1 MERGMTVDQV
11 LKALWR
17 RRLLV
22 LAIAGGVFAIGAAIV
37 ATLPSVYKATAVVRM
52 QPDQPIADMVQ
63 PTINEAVERRIVTIR
78 EELLSRP
85 VLQKVIEEFHLYPK
99 VMEDDGIDGAVAAMR
114 KDLDVKLEGDA
125 AFEITYSSDDPQEAA
140 KVVNRIPEVFA
151 EEGVK
156 NRLAQAER
164 AERLFSEQTE
174 ELKKGVVDL
183 EKKITQFKVDHMGEL
198 PEQLE
203 VNMRGLERVS
213 AELARR
219 YDELRAAEVRRG
231 DMLRANYAGDSE
243 AGHLQ
248 AQVLE
253 VQKELAAAKAAY
265 TADHPEVQRLTQELS
280 SLRGR
285 LHDADAR
292 MVEERRERARMG
304 RVIEDIHTSI
314 DQLHQQGDAF
324 QKRLDNTPRWTE
336 QLAMMQRD
344 YDAARAKYDS
354 VISRK
359 VEATLAKDLEA
370 KSAKDLFRV
379 ISAATVTMSPASRLL
394 QAESRSFSAPISTRA
409 TSLSRTGALLR

>member
-17 RRLLV
+17 HRLLV

-213 AELARR
+213 AELASR
-219 YDELRAAEVRRG
+219 YDELRAA
-231 DMLRANYAGDSE
+231 L
-243 AGHLQ
+243 
-248 AQVLE
+248 
-253 VQKELAAAKAAY
+253 
-265 TADHPEVQRLTQELS
+265 
-280 SLRGR
+280 
-285 LHDADAR
+285 
-292 MVEERRERARMG
+292 
-304 RVIEDIHTSI
+304 
-314 DQLHQQGDAF
+314 
-324 QKRLDNTPRWTE
+324 
-336 QLAMMQRD
+336 
-344 YDAARAKYDS
+344 
-354 VISRK
+354 
-359 VEATLAKDLEA
+359 
-370 KSAKDLFRV
+370 
-379 ISAATVTMSPASRLL
+379 PASRT
-394 QAESRSFSAPISTRA
+394 AAPDVTDIGWLIEELRVSLWAQQLGTARPVSEQRIYRA
-409 TSLSRTGALLR
+409 IDAITP